1 MELLWKV
8 LILALTALTLSRLV
22 EKHAPELSLLPVLAA
37 LLCALVPLCA
47 AAGELLSLA
56 EELLALVRLSPTLF
70 SPLLKT
76 LGIALTVRFG
86 SAYCRDASHES
97 LSVLLET
104 AGTLCALLAAL
115 PLVRALIGVLE
126 GFL

>member
-8 LILALTALTLSRLV
+8 LILALAALTLSRLI
-22 EKHAPELSLLPVLAA
+22 EKNAPELSLLPVLAA

-47 AAGELLSLA
+47 AAL
-56 EELLALVRLSPTLF
+56 ELLALAKELAALAQLSPTLF
-70 SPLLKT
+70 LPLLKT

-86 SAYCRDASHES
+86 GAFCRDAAHES

-115 PLVRALIGVLE
+115 PLVRSLIDVLE

>member
-1 MELLWKV
+1 MELLGKV

-22 EKHAPELSLLPVLAA
+22 EKTAPELSLLPVLAA
-37 LLCALVPLCA
+37 LLCALAPLCA
-47 AAGELLSLA
+47 AAGELLDLA
-56 EELLALVRLSPTLF
+56 EELAVLTRLSPALF

-86 SAYCRDASHES
+86 SAFCRDASHES

-115 PLVRALIGVLE
+115 PLVRALIDIKE

>member
-8 LILALTALTLSRLV
+8 LILALAALTLSRFV
-22 EKHAPELSLLPVLAA
+22 GKAAPELSLLPVLAA
-37 LLCALVPLCA
+37 LFCALVPLCA
-47 AAGELLSLA
+47 AAGELLALV
-56 EELLALVRLSPTLF
+56 EELLALTRLSPTLF

-86 SAYCRDASHES
+86 SAFCRDASHES

-104 AGTLCALLAAL
+104 AGTLCALTASL
-115 PLVRALIGVLE
+115 PLVRAIIDVLE